1 MERILSD
8 IASEKLPVGRLLRA
22 AFSVAD
28 STLDARTSVAP
39 RIQSDTDLSKLEALP
54 HATSVGIVI
63 GQEILAANGRFF

>member
-1 MERILSD
+1 
-8 IASEKLPVGRLLRA
+8 
-22 AFSVAD
+22 
-28 STLDARTSVAP
+28 VAP